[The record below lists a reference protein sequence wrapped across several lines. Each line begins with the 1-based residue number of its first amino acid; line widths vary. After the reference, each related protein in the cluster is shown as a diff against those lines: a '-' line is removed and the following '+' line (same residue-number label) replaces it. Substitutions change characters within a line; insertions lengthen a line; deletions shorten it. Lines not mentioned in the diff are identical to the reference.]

1 MLLSDGSLS
10 VSADQLSDRVTTTW
24 EDDEDEGEGDGEPK
38 KTDGLSPCDF
48 GKTCLC
54 KKLVEEHPDHPYS
67 FSRGGIQKFTT
78 TSIFCDLRNPDTFEM
93 YIYNDFYGYG
103 LMVEDGE
110 GLEIL
115 LHVVGT
121 IFLTMMATLER
132 LDLLKPDFEIKNI
145 GMIMGLAIRLNA
157 YAVDLESFE
166 DLPKYLNAYAAKHK
180 IVLHDVPKDSGSE
193 EPVPAT
199 GKGSLSEPTAKK
211 NDPWGFA
218 LELKKL
224 KKEQPLGG
232 DKFDITTV
240 SGPERKSAHFDG
252 KDPLT
257 KQAIKALKEGLVMQ
271 LA

>member
-1 MLLSDGSLS
+1 M
-10 VSADQLSDRVTTTW
+10 
-24 EDDEDEGEGDGEPK
+24 
-38 KTDGLSPCDF
+38 
-48 GKTCLC
+48 
-54 KKLVEEHPDHPYS
+54 
-67 FSRGGIQKFTT
+67 
-78 TSIFCDLRNPDTFEM
+78 
-93 YIYNDFYGYG
+93 
-103 LMVEDGE
+103 
-110 GLEIL
+110 EIL
-115 LHVVGT
+115 LHAVGT
-121 IFLTMMATLER
+121 MFLTMMATLER
-132 LDLLKPDFEIKNI
+132 LDLLKPDSEIKNI
-145 GMIMGLAIRLNA
+145 GMIMGLAIHLKA

-199 GKGSLSEPTAKK
+199 GKGSLPKPSAKK
-211 NDPWGFA
+211 NDLWGFA

-232 DKFDITTV
+232 DKFDITTL
-240 SGPERKSAHFDG
+240 SGPERKSAHLDG